1 MCGAHVTKTECET
14 RLLCL
19 GDGMEMRS
27 ALEGHGQDR
36 WQPEATQPRALDGV
50 AGSAQPGMSSP
61 SQPRP
66 HRAAERPLA
75 ASTDPR
81 AAVLK
86 QVQGKKDNMWLLV

>member
-1 MCGAHVTKTECET
+1 MTKTECET

-27 ALEGHGQDR
+27 ALEGRGQDR
-36 WQPEATQPRALDGV
+36 RQPEATRPCALDGV
-50 AGSAQPGMSSP
+50 ASSAQPGMSSP

-75 ASTDPR
+75 ASADP
-81 AAVLK
+81 
-86 QVQGKKDNMWLLV
+86 

>member
-1 MCGAHVTKTECET
+1 MTKTECEM

-36 WQPEATQPRALDGV
+36 WQPEATRPRALDGV

-66 HRAAERPLA
+66 HRLQRGL
-75 ASTDPR
+75 
-81 AAVLK
+81 
-86 QVQGKKDNMWLLV
+86 WLPALIHEQQS